1 MIVGFDFDRV
11 LFKTN
16 EFKDLLDEEVPGFLE
31 NYPDEGN
38 YDPKVHAENIGVD
51 VEEIFEVLKRS
62 SDFLYR
68 DIDRLE
74 DLRENHRLIIV
85 TRGDPY
91 FQERKIVDSGILEHV
106 DGYFIVQDED
116 KDEINIDFLVDD
128 REKELED
135 VNVPGFLM
143 NRGEDDLSDVI
154 EAVREASS

>member
-11 LFKTN
+11 LFKTSK
-16 EFKDLLDEEVPGFLE
+16 FKELLDEEVPGFLE
-31 NYPDEGN
+31 HYPDEGN

-51 VEEIFEVLKRS
+51 VEEIFEVLKNS
-62 SDFLYR
+62 SDFLYG
-68 DIDRLE
+68 DINRLE

-135 VNVPGFLM
+135 VNIPGFLM